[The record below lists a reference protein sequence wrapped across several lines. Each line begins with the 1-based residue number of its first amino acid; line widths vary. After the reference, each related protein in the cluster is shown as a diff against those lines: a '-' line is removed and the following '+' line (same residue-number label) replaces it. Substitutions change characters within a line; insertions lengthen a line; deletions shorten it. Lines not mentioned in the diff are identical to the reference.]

1 MYTTNTQG
9 TGEFQGRGSSNDI
22 IIVVASA
29 GYVLAGGRS
38 SRMGRDKALL
48 LKQGLPLAS
57 WVATAAAETTGSATL
72 VGDPARYTELGF
84 RVIPDRF
91 PGEGP
96 LGGILTALQDSS
108 AGWNLVLAC
117 DMPRVNAALLQK
129 LLGAAFGFEGD
140 AVIPVTG
147 SSNPLWHPLCGV
159 YRQSAVGLLE
169 AAFMTG
175 VRSVNIAV
183 RQLRVLQLEMGE
195 APEFQN
201 VNTPEDWAA
210 YAAG

>member
-1 MYTTNTQG
+1 
-9 TGEFQGRGSSNDI
+9 
-22 IIVVASA
+22 VASA

-48 LKQGLPLAS
+48 QRQGRPLAA
-57 WVATAAAETTGSATL
+57 WVAGAAAEATGSATL
-72 VGDPARYTELGF
+72 VGDPARYAELGF

-96 LGGILTALQDSS
+96 LGGILTALHDSS
-108 AGWNLVLAC
+108 APWNLVLAC
-117 DMPRVNAALLQK
+117 DMPRVDAPLLRK
-129 LLGAAFGFEGD
+129 LLDAAFGFEGD
-140 AVIPVTG
+140 AVIPVTSG
-147 SSNPLWHPLCGV
+147 GSNPMWHPLCGA
-159 YRQSAVGLLE
+159 YRQSAFGTLE
-169 AAFMTG
+169 AAFAAG
-175 VRSVNIAV
+175 LRSVTAAV

-201 VNTPEDWAA
+201 VNTPEDWAT